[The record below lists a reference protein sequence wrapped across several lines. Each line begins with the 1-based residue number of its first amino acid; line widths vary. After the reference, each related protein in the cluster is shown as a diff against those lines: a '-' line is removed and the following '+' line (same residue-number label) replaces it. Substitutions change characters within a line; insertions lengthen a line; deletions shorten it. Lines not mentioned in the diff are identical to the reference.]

1 MGRAVISEIEWCFDA
16 LERLCAV
23 DSTSGREHA
32 VLEPLRALLG
42 ELGADVLVQPVDAG
56 GSNVLARFSTEP
68 RVLLT
73 THLDTVPPFFPPIRE
88 GDRLRARGA
97 CDAKGQIVAQLA
109 AIRRLLQGGVT
120 DVAWLGVVRE
130 ETDSAGAKAALHLK
144 DRLSQLVAIVNGEPT
159 ENQLGA
165 GQRGFVAL
173 KLTCAGRAAHSGTP
187 ELGRSALW
195 PLFDWLDVV
204 RKWPTV
210 RDPELGEEVVNVG
223 VVRAGEAH
231 NVVPAQAEA
240 LVLARPVPGSTL
252 VDAIVRATPEHGRV
266 EVLSQDEPRR
276 FPAIDGFPSVPLTF
290 GSDLPRLSALVP
302 SGAVALAGPG
312 SIHVAHTLDECID
325 ASDLHAGI
333 DLNVRLVTKFRGVK
347 HK

>member
-1 MGRAVISEIEWCFDA
+1 MISEIEWCFDW

-32 VLEPLRALLG
+32 VLDPLRELLT

-56 GSNVLARFSTEP
+56 GSNVLARFGSNP

-73 THLDTVPPFFPPIRE
+73 THLDTVPPFFPPMRE
-88 GDRLRARGA
+88 GHRLRARGA
-97 CDAKGQIVAQLA
+97 CDAKGQVVAQLA

-120 DVAWLGVVRE
+120 DLAWLGVVRE
-130 ETDSAGAKAALHLK
+130 ETDSSGAKAALQLK
-144 DRLSQLVAIVNGEPT
+144 DRLGDLVGIVNGEPT
-159 ENQLGA
+159 ENALGA

-173 KLTCAGRAAHSGTP
+173 KLSCAGRAAHSGTP

-195 PLFDWLDVV
+195 PLVDWLDVV
-204 RKWPTV
+204 RRAPLA

-223 VVRAGEAH
+223 VVHAGEAH
-231 NVVPAQAEA
+231 NVVPAHAEA

-252 VDAIVRATPEHGRV
+252 LETIEHATPEHGRI
-266 EVLSQDEPRR
+266 EVLSRDEPRR
-276 FPAIDGFPSVPLTF
+276 FPPIEGFRSVPLTF
-290 GSDLPRLSALVP
+290 GSDLPRLSALVDG
-302 SGAVALAGPG
+302 GAIALAGPG
-312 SIHVAHTLDECID
+312 SIHVAHTLDEHID
-325 ASDLHAGI
+325 AADLSAGI
-333 DLNVRLVTKFRGVK
+333 DLNVRLVTHFCGAK

>member
-1 MGRAVISEIEWCFDA
+1 MIAEIEWCFDW

-32 VLEPLRALLG
+32 VLPVLRELLG

-56 GSNVLARFSTEP
+56 GSNVLARFCAEP

-73 THLDTVPPFFPPIRE
+73 THLDTVPPYFPPIRE

-144 DRLSQLVAIVNGEPT
+144 DHLRELVGIVNGEPT
-159 ENQLGA
+159 ENKLGA
-165 GQRGFVAL
+165 GQRGFAAL

-195 PLFDWLDVV
+195 PLIDWLDVV
-204 RKWPTV
+204 RRHPLAS
-210 RDPELGEEVVNVG
+210 DPELGAEVVNVG

-252 VDAIVRATPEHGRV
+252 IRAIERATPEHGRI
-266 EVLSQDEPRR
+266 EVLSEDVPAR
-276 FPAIDGFPSVPLTF
+276 FPAIDGFESVPLTF
-290 GSDLPRLSALVP
+290 GSDLPRLAALVDT
-302 SGAVALAGPG
+302 GAIALAGPG
-312 SIHVAHTLDECID
+312 SIHVAHTLDEHID
-325 ASDLHAGI
+325 AADLHAGI
-333 DLNVRLVTKFRGVK
+333 DLIGRLATRFRGARPK
-347 HK
+347 